1 MTKLILIAVA
11 GGAGSLLR
19 FGLSGWV
26 QKASDSPFP
35 LGTLS
40 VNVLGCLM
48 IGVLTALFTG
58 PYLLRDEIRF
68 AILVGLLGGFTTF
81 STFAWETTALM
92 NDGQWARAGMNILL
106 SNILGLGAAWLGYRI
121 GQSCFGV

>member
-1 MTKLILIAVA
+1 MTKLILIAAA

-19 FGLSGWV
+19 FGLSGWA
-26 QKASDSPFP
+26 QKVGNSSFP
-35 LGTLS
+35 LGTLL

-48 IGVLTALFTG
+48 IGLLTALFTG
-58 PYLLRDEIRF
+58 PYPLREELRF

-81 STFAWETTALM
+81 STFAWETTVLM

-106 SNILGLGAAWLGYRI
+106 SNVLGLGAAWWGYRM
-121 GQSCFGV
+121 GQSCFGA